1 MDPFSVSTA
10 CIGLVA
16 AVAQLSV
23 QIKGFISQTRD
34 APAEWRAVIT
44 ELDSLSF
51 GLHNVG
57 ECSKFVELSEAYRSQ
72 FVTTA
77 QNCHEVVEEMKL
89 LLDKL
94 SSGGFFK
101 RAEWALS
108 GRDKMLSLKAS
119 LEAHKSAVILA
130 VTTTHLYVRP
140 PLHVLRSTASE
151 TFLLFPPEHYTE
163 RRKLLT

>member
-16 AVAQLSV
+16 TVAQLSI
-23 QIKGFISQTRD
+23 QIKSFISQTRD
-34 APAEWRAVIT
+34 APAEWQAVTT

-51 GLHNVG
+51 GLHNLG

-77 QNCHEVVEEMKL
+77 ENCHEVVKEMKQ
-89 LLDKL
+89 LLDRL

-108 GRDKMLSLKAS
+108 GRDKMLSLKTS

-130 VTTTHLYVRP
+130 VTTTHLYVFTS
-140 PLHVLRSTASE
+140 LRYAMIESGQIT
-151 TFLLFPPEHYTE
+151 LLDLSGTSVSRYEGY
-163 RRKLLT
+163 